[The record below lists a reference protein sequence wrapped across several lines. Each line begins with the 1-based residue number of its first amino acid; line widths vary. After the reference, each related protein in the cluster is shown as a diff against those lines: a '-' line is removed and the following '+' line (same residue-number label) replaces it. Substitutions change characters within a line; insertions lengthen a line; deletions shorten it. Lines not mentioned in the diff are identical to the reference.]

1 MTWFTDSVLGARREE
16 ALAKIPAELVSLMHG
31 KGLNSNDAVMLGEK
45 AKLPAE
51 MLDMVKEYFGP
62 EKQHL
67 PMSVEEAREHREKLM
82 QERSAYVK
90 TSENDWYGENYNFC
104 EH

>member
-1 MTWFTDSVLGARREE
+1 
-16 ALAKIPAELVSLMHG
+16 
-31 KGLNSNDAVMLGEK
+31 
-45 AKLPAE
+45 
-51 MLDMVKEYFGP
+51 LDMVKEYFGP